1 MMTIT
6 SWTGR
11 DHWCSTTNGAVM
23 VNNPI
28 ILIPVET
35 DHSIDDERVESHQD
49 ALDRAEAEK
58 LTPSSSVLR
67 EIARRSAPPQE
78 WWDEDFEGL

>member
-1 MMTIT
+1 MMTVAT
-6 SWTGR
+6 WTGR

-28 ILIPVET
+28 NLVPVQPPMP
-35 DHSIDDERVESHQD
+35 IDSNRTESAQD
-49 ALDRAEAEK
+49 AIDRAEAERI
-58 LTPSSSVLR
+58 TPPSSVLR